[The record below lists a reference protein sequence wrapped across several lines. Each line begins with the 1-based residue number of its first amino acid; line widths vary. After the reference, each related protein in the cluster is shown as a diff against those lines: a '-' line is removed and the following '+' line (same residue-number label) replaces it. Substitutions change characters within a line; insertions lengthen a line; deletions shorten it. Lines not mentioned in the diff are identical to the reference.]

1 MENLQITITLEED
14 RKTIN
19 LVDINGCRHHMYEE
33 YSEMKEHYQK
43 MTVAEFIADY
53 VGYYES
59 VEEIYEGNANG
70 IYTDENF

>member
-1 MENLQITITLEED
+1 MKNLQITITLEGD

-19 LVDINGCRHHMYEE
+19 LVDINGC
-33 YSEMKEHYQK
+33 EHYMWSEDNNEKERYQQ

-59 VEEIYEGNANG
+59 VEEVE
-70 IYTDENF
+70 